1 MDLSHRFVVPASV
14 ETTWAA
20 FNDLERIAPCF
31 PGATITSVEGD
42 DFSGSVKV
50 KLGPIAMLY
59 NGSGTFVERDE
70 SQHRAVIKAT
80 GKDKRGN
87 GTAGVTVVA
96 HMLPEGEGT
105 TVELTSDLSITGKPA
120 QFGRGVMQDVSDKLL
135 GQFVDCIAGRLG
147 EEEAPAPLPVEPAAA
162 SPSSSEEVGTA
173 PEPAPAATSPP
184 TQQPQA
190 AELNLM
196 SAVLPVML
204 RRYGLP
210 VAGLVVIAVI
220 IWFVAR

>member
-105 TVELTSDLSITGKPA
+105 AVELTSDLSITGKPA

-147 EEEAPAPLPVEPAAA
+147 EEAPAPPVEPAAA
-162 SPSSSEEVGTA
+162 QPSSSDEAGTA
-173 PEPAPAATSPP
+173 PAPAPAATSPP

-210 VAGLVVIAVI
+210 LAGLVVIAVI

>member
-31 PGATITSVEGD
+31 PGATIASVEGD

-96 HMLPEGEGT
+96 HMLAEGEGT
-105 TVELTSDLSITGKPA
+105 AVELTSDLSITGKPA

-135 GQFVDCIAGRLG
+135 GQFVDCIAGQLG
-147 EEEAPAPLPVEPAAA
+147 EEAPTPSTDPTVEPAVAEQA
-162 SPSSSEEVGTA
+162 PTGVAPPS
-173 PEPAPAATSPP
+173 APAATSPP
-184 TQQPQA
+184 AQQAPA

-210 VAGLVVIAVI
+210 LAGIVVIAVI

>member
-1 MDLSHRFVVPASV
+1 MDLTHRFVVPASID
-14 ETTWAA
+14 TTWAA

-31 PGATITSVEGD
+31 PGATVTSVEGD
-42 DFSGSVKV
+42 EFAGSVKV

-70 SQHRAVIKAT
+70 TRHRAVIRAT

-96 HMLPEGEGT
+96 NMMSEGEGT
-105 TVELTSDLSITGKPA
+105 AVELTSDLSITGKPA
-120 QFGRGVMQDVSDKLL
+120 QFGRGVMQDVSDRLL
-135 GQFVDCIAGRLG
+135 GQFVDCIAGQLG
-147 EEEAPAPLPVEPAAA
+147 EEPPVTPPAEPAASERVPTDETGVA
-162 SPSSSEEVGTA
+162 PPSS
-173 PEPAPAATSPP
+173 PAPSTPRP
-184 TQQPQA
+184 QQPAA

-196 SAVLPVML
+196 STVLPVML

-210 VAGLVVIAVI
+210 IAGIIVLAAI
-220 IWFVAR
+220 IWFVSR